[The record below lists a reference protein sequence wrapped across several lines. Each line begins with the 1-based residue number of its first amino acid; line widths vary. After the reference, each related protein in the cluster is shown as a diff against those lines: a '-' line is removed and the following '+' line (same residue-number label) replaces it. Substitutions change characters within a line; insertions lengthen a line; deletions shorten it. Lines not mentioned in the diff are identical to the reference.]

1 MPPGRS
7 DEREE
12 VAIMRIET
20 GAGRPFS
27 VHDLDGSPEDGR
39 RYELVD
45 GELMVSALPGW
56 PHQAAVVELASQ
68 LHIACTAEYRV
79 LPAPFA
85 VRPDPF
91 TELRPDVL
99 VARHDDLTLRNLPTA
114 PVLAVEVVSAS
125 SRIKDS
131 TLKKAVYARLGARFF
146 WLVDPDLEE
155 PSITA
160 WELVGG
166 SGYQRIA
173 RARED
178 EVFEVQQPFPVKL
191 TPADLVAGLR
201 P

>member
-1 MPPGRS
+1 MCIR
-7 DEREE
+7 DR
-12 VAIMRIET
+12 
-20 GAGRPFS
+20 
-27 VHDLDGSPEDGR
+27 
-39 RYELVD
+39 
-45 GELMVSALPGW
+45 
-56 PHQAAVVELASQ
+56 
-68 LHIACTAEYRV
+68 HIACTAEYRV

-99 VARHDDLTLRNLPTA
+99 VARHDDLTLRNLPAA
-114 PVLAVEVVSAS
+114 PVLAVEVVSPS
-125 SRIKDS
+125 SRLKDT
-131 TLKKAVYARLGARFF
+131 TLKKEVYARLGTRFF

-155 PSITA
+155 PAITA

-173 RARED
+173 RALGD
-178 EVFEVQQPFPVKL
+178 ESFEVQHPFPVKL

>member
-1 MPPGRS
+1 
-7 DEREE
+7 
-12 VAIMRIET
+12 MRIES

-27 VHDLDGSPEDGR
+27 VHDLEGSPEDGR
-39 RYELVD
+39 RYELID
-45 GELMVSALPGW
+45 GDLMVSAAPGW

-68 LHIACTAEYRV
+68 LHIACTSEYRV
-79 LPAPFA
+79 LAAPFA

-99 VARHDDLTLRNLPTA
+99 VARHDDLTLRNLPAA
-114 PVLAVEVVSAS
+114 PELAVEVVSAS
-125 SRIKDS
+125 SRLKDT
-131 TLKKAVYARLGARFF
+131 TLKKAIYAKLGVRFF

-155 PSITA
+155 PEIAA

-173 RARED
+173 RVRND
-178 EVFEVQQPFPVKL
+178 EVFEVQRPFPVKL
-191 TPADLVAGLR
+191 TASDLVAGLR